1 MKERSKRLEVFM
13 SNVAEAPCIALEPD
27 RRSDDIQSFE
37 SELRSRIV
45 GQDHA
50 IDSLVSAFQSVR
62 AGLFPEGRPIRNF
75 LFLGPTGSGKT
86 RSVEAVA
93 EILFGRPDA
102 VIKIDCAEFQH
113 SHEISKLIG
122 SPPGYIGHRE
132 TPAMLRQARLDEFHT
147 AELRLT
153 LVLFDEIE
161 KANEALCQLLLGILD
176 KGILTLRD
184 GQQVDFSKTIVFMTS
199 NLGASEMQHAADGS
213 IGFVNNIG
221 KRQESL
227 TAIAISAARKRFSP
241 EFLNR
246 LDEILVFHSF
256 SASHLR
262 QVLAVEIERIES
274 RLKRATSSE
283 INLRLSDQALNF
295 LLERGTDGRYGARH
309 LKRVLEKYLA
319 FPFSSLIETQQ
330 MGSAGTLNVG
340 LDRSKQKLTFC
351 KEAMLAFPGIKT
363 SLPSYQH

>member
-1 MKERSKRLEVFM
+1 MR
-13 SNVAEAPCIALEPD
+13 NVAAAPCIALEPD
-27 RRSDDIQSFE
+27 RRSAEIQSFE
-37 SELRSRIV
+37 SELRRRII

-50 IDSLVSAFQSVR
+50 IDSLVSAFQGVR
-62 AGLFPEGRPIRNF
+62 AGLVPERRPIRNF

-86 RSVEAVA
+86 RSVEALA
-93 EILFGRPDA
+93 EILFGSADA
-102 VIKIDCAEFQH
+102 IVKIDCAEFQH

-132 TPAMLRQARLDEFHT
+132 TPAMLTQARLNECHT

-161 KANEALCQLLLGILD
+161 KANEALWQLLLGILD
-176 KGILTLRD
+176 KGFLTLGD
-184 GQQVDFSKTIVFMTS
+184 GQQVDFSRTIVFMTS

-221 KRQESL
+221 TRQENL
-227 TAIAISAARKRFSP
+227 NTIAMNAARKRFSP

-246 LDEILVFHSF
+246 LDEILVFHPLP
-256 SASHLR
+256 ASQLR
-262 QVLAVEIERIES
+262 QVVDIEIG
-274 RLKRATSSE
+274 RLELRLQRATGSE
-283 INLRLSDQALNF
+283 INLRLSDQAVDF
-295 LLERGTDGRYGARH
+295 LLERGTDHRYGARH
-309 LKRVLEKYLA
+309 LKRVLERYLV
-319 FPFSSLIETQQ
+319 FPFSSFIDTQQ

-351 KEAMLAFPGIKT
+351 KQAMSSSMKIAANM
-363 SLPSYQH
+363 

>member
-1 MKERSKRLEVFM
+1 MY
-13 SNVAEAPCIALEPD
+13 VAEAPCVALELN

-37 SELRSRIV
+37 SELRRRIV
-45 GQDHA
+45 GQDDA

-62 AGLFPEGRPIRNF
+62 AGLVPEGRPIRNF

-132 TPAMLRQARLDEFHT
+132 TLAMLRQARLDEFHT

-161 KANEALCQLLLGILD
+161 KASEALWQLLLGILD
-176 KGILTLRD
+176 KGVLTLGD
-184 GQQVDFSKTIVFMTS
+184 GQQVDFSKTMVFMTS
-199 NLGASEMQHAADGS
+199 NLGASEMQHAAEGS

-221 KRQESL
+221 NRQENL
-227 TAIAISAARKRFSP
+227 TTIAMNAARKRFSP

-246 LDEILVFHSF
+246 LDEILVFHPLQ
-256 SASHLR
+256 ASQLR
-262 QVLAVEIERIES
+262 QVIDIEIR
-274 RLKRATSSE
+274 RLELRLQQATRSE
-283 INLRLSDQALNF
+283 INLRLSDQAVDF
-295 LLERGTDGRYGARH
+295 LLERGTDRRYGARH
-309 LKRVLEKYLA
+309 LKRVLERYLV
-319 FPFSSLIETQQ
+319 FPFSSFIDTQQ
-330 MGSAGTLNVG
+330 MGSAGTLNIG
-340 LDRSKQKLTFC
+340 LDRSNQKLTFC
-351 KEAMLAFPGIKT
+351 KQAMLSSIPGIKG

>member
-1 MKERSKRLEVFM
+1 MT
-13 SNVAEAPCIALEPD
+13 NVAEAPCTALEPD

-37 SELRSRIV
+37 SELRRRIV

-102 VIKIDCAEFQH
+102 VIKIDCAEFQQY
-113 SHEISKLIG
+113 HEISKLIG
-122 SPPGYIGHRE
+122 SPPGYIGHRD
-132 TPAMLRQARLDEFHT
+132 TPAMLRQARLDEFHP

-161 KANEALCQLLLGILD
+161 KANEALWQLLLGILD
-176 KGILTLRD
+176 KGILTLGD

-199 NLGASEMQHAADGS
+199 NLGASEMEHAAEGS

-221 KRQESL
+221 DGPENL
-227 TAIAISAARKRFSP
+227 TTIAENAARKRFSP

-246 LDEILVFHSF
+246 LDEILVFHALP
-256 SASHLR
+256 ASQLR
-262 QVLAVEIERIES
+262 QVLNIEVGRLES
-274 RLKRATSSE
+274 RLQRVTGSE
-283 INLRLSDQALNF
+283 INLRLSNQAVDF
-295 LLERGTDGRYGARH
+295 LIERGTDCRYGARH
-309 LKRVLEKYLA
+309 LKRVMERYLV
-319 FPFSSLIETQQ
+319 FPFSSFIDTQQ
-330 MGSAGTLNVG
+330 IGSAGTLNVG

-351 KEAMLAFPGIKT
+351 KQAMSSSMKIAANV
-363 SLPSYQH
+363 

>member
-1 MKERSKRLEVFM
+1 MR
-13 SNVAEAPCIALEPD
+13 NVAEAPCIALEPD
-27 RRSDDIQSFE
+27 RRSDDVQSFE
-37 SELRSRIV
+37 SELRGRIV
-45 GQDHA
+45 GQDHV
-50 IDSLVSAFQSVR
+50 IDSLVFAFQSVR

-161 KANEALCQLLLGILD
+161 KANEALWQLLLGILD
-176 KGILTLRD
+176 KGILTLGD

-213 IGFVNNIG
+213 IGFVNNLDN
-221 KRQESL
+221 RQENL
-227 TAIAISAARKRFSP
+227 TTIGMNAARKRFSP

-246 LDEILVFHSF
+246 LDEILVFHPLA
-256 SASHLR
+256 ASELR
-262 QVLAVEIERIES
+262 QVVDIEVE
-274 RLKRATSSE
+274 RLELRLQRATGNE
-283 INLRLSDQALNF
+283 INLRLSDQAVDF
-295 LLERGTDGRYGARH
+295 LLERGTDCRYGARH
-309 LKRVLEKYLA
+309 LKRVLEKYLV

-351 KEAMLAFPGIKT
+351 KQSMSSSMKIAANSGNKSFT
-363 SLPSYQH
+363 S

>member
-1 MKERSKRLEVFM
+1 
-13 SNVAEAPCIALEPD
+13 
-27 RRSDDIQSFE
+27 
-37 SELRSRIV
+37 V
-45 GQDHA
+45 GLSHA
-50 IDSLVSAFQSVR
+50 
-62 AGLFPEGRPIRNF
+62 GRPISNL

-86 RSVEAVA
+86 RIVEATA
-93 EILFGRPDA
+93 QCLLNDPRS

-147 AELRLT
+147 AQLRLT

-161 KANEALCQLLLGILD
+161 KANEALWQLLLGILD
-176 KGILTLRD
+176 KGILTLGD

-221 KRQESL
+221 KRRENL
-227 TAIAISAARKRFSP
+227 TTIAMNAARNRFSP

-246 LDEILVFHSF
+246 LDEMLVFHPLP
-256 SASHLR
+256 ASQLR
-262 QVLAVEIERIES
+262 QVVDIEIERLEL
-274 RLKRATSSE
+274 RLQRTTGSE
-283 INLRLSDQALNF
+283 INLRLSDQAVDF
-295 LLERGTDGRYGARH
+295 LLERGTDRRYGARH
-309 LKRVLEKYLA
+309 LKRALEKYLV
-319 FPFSSLIETQQ
+319 FPFSSFIDTQQ

-340 LDRSKQKLTFC
+340 LDRSNQKLTFC
-351 KEAMLAFPGIKT
+351 KQAMSS
-363 SLPSYQH
+363 SLKMAANM

>member
-1 MKERSKRLEVFM
+1 MT
-13 SNVAEAPCIALEPD
+13 NVAAAPCIALEPD
-27 RRSDDIQSFE
+27 RRSADIQSFE
-37 SELRSRIV
+37 SELRRRII

-86 RSVEAVA
+86 RSVEALA
-93 EILFGRPDA
+93 EILFGRPETI
-102 VIKIDCAEFQH
+102 IKIDCGEFQH

-132 TPAMLRQARLDEFHT
+132 TPAMLSQARLDECHT

-161 KANEALCQLLLGILD
+161 KANEALRQLLLGILD
-176 KGILTLRD
+176 KGILTLGD
-184 GQQVDFSKTIVFMTS
+184 NQQVDFSKTIVFMTS
-199 NLGASEMQHAADGS
+199 NLGASEMQHAAEGP

-221 KRQESL
+221 NTQENL
-227 TAIAISAARKRFSP
+227 TTIAINAARKRFSP

-246 LDEILVFHSF
+246 LDEILVFHPLA
-256 SASHLR
+256 ASQLR
-262 QVLAVEIERIES
+262 QVVAVEIERLES
-274 RLKRATSSE
+274 RLERATGSE
-283 INLRLSDQALNF
+283 INLRLSDQAVDF
-295 LLERGTDGRYGARH
+295 LLERGTDSRYGARH
-309 LKRVLEKYLA
+309 LKRALEKYLV

-340 LDRSKQKLTFC
+340 LDRLKQKLTFC
-351 KEAMLAFPGIKT
+351 KQAMSSRMKIGANVVALQ
-363 SLPSYQH
+363 SLSE

>member
-1 MKERSKRLEVFM
+1 MR
-13 SNVAEAPCIALEPD
+13 NVAEAQCIALEPD
-27 RRSDDIQSFE
+27 RRSDDVQSFE
-37 SELRSRIV
+37 SELRRRIV
-45 GQDHA
+45 GQDHI

-161 KANEALCQLLLGILD
+161 KANEALWQLLLGILD
-176 KGILTLRD
+176 KGILTLGD

-199 NLGASEMQHAADGS
+199 NLGASEMQNAADGS

-221 KRQESL
+221 KRQENL
-227 TAIAISAARKRFSP
+227 TTIAMSAARKRFSP

-246 LDEILVFHSF
+246 LDEILVFKPLP
-256 SASHLR
+256 AAQLR
-262 QVLAVEIERIES
+262 QVVAIEIERLEL
-274 RLKRATSSE
+274 RLQRATGSE
-283 INLRLSDQALNF
+283 INLRLSDQAVDF
-295 LLERGTDGRYGARH
+295 LLEQGTDSRYGARH
-309 LKRVLEKYLA
+309 LKRVLEKYLV

-351 KEAMLAFPGIKT
+351 KQPMSSSMRIAANM
-363 SLPSYQH
+363 